1 MMVSFMRYFPSAKL
15 RNHARACLFA
25 LIVALFPVLAK
36 ADGIQVKNAEV
47 TQIEDIYRLDAVF
60 NVALNKALEEALQKG
75 VTLNFLIEVQM
86 VYPRWYWL
94 DETIVS
100 FKNTV
105 RLSYHALTRQYM
117 LVGPHIHKS
126 FATLAEARQELGIIR
141 SMPLVE
147 RNLLKKNTIYQVE
160 LRMKLDLNQLPKPI
174 QVDALGS
181 RDWNLSSDWHT
192 ITVVSP

>member
-1 MMVSFMRYFPSAKL
+1 MLA
-15 RNHARACLFA
+15 A
-25 LIVALFPVLAK
+25 ALFPVLAK

-60 NVALNKALEEALQKG
+60 DVALNKALEEALRKG
-75 VTLNFLIEVQM
+75 VTLTFLIEVEM

-100 FKNTV
+100 FKNTIS
-105 RLSYHALTRQYM
+105 LSYHALTRQY
-117 LVGPHIHKS
+117 LLTGPHLRKS

-141 SMPLVE
+141 SMPLVD
-147 RNLLKKNTIYQVE
+147 RNVLKKNTVYQVD
-160 LRMKLDLNQLPKPI
+160 LRMKLDLNQLPKPL

-181 RDWNLSSDWHT
+181 KDWNLSSDWHP